1 MEEQVVTVGLDGS
14 PESLAAA
21 RWAAAEAERRELAL
35 RLLHAWVLL
44 SPPTPDSPSAD
55 DQNYWAKRIVHDAR
69 MELSRHH
76 PDLPI
81 EEELVAQEAETALL
95 DAAARSRMLVLGSR
109 GMEPMASFFFGDI
122 SLYVVGR
129 AERPVVLVRAGEP
142 YEGRTSEVRERDV
155 VVGLSLHGP
164 QDNLLE
170 FAYVTAFTRGVPLRA
185 VHGRSLPVHAYVPW
199 GVDPGIARDVAEE
212 AQREL
217 DEVLRPWRKKF
228 PRVEVVDE
236 VRLESPAQAVVRAAG
251 GSGLL
256 MIGRRKHRSAL
267 APRLGPV
274 VQSAVRAPVA
284 PDWNVHGTPDSAAW

>member
-1 MEEQVVTVGLDGS
+1 MDEQVVTVGLDGS

-21 RWAAAEAERRELAL
+21 RWAADEAKRRELAL
-35 RLLHAWVLL
+35 RLLHAWVML
-44 SPPTPDSPSAD
+44 SPPTPDSPAAD

-69 MELSRHH
+69 MELGRRH

-81 EEELVAQEAETALL
+81 TEELVAEEAETALL

-109 GMEPMASFFFGDI
+109 GLEPVASFFLGDI

-129 AERPVVLVRAGEP
+129 AERPVVLVRAGEAD
-142 YEGRTSEVRERDV
+142 EARTPETRERDV

-185 VHGRSLPVHAYVPW
+185 VHGTGLPVQAFVPW
-199 GVDPGIARDVAEE
+199 GVDPGIARDVAGK

-217 DEVLRPWRKKF
+217 DEVLRPWREKF
-228 PRVEVVDE
+228 PRVQVVDE
-236 VRLESPAQAVVRAAG
+236 VRLESPAQAVVRAAA

-256 MIGRRKHRSAL
+256 MIGRRRHRAAL

-274 VQSAVRAPVA
+274 VQAAVHHATCPVA
-284 PDWNVHGTPDSAAW
+284 VVPHE

>member
-21 RWAAAEAERRELAL
+21 RWAADEAERRELAL
-35 RLLHAWVLL
+35 RLLHAWILL
-44 SPPTPDSPSAD
+44 SPPTPDSPAAD
-55 DQNYWAKRIVHDAR
+55 DQNYWAKRIVHDAH
-69 MELSRHH
+69 MELGRRH

-81 EEELVAQEAETALL
+81 AEEMVAEEAETALL

-109 GMEPMASFFFGDI
+109 GMEPLASFFLGDI

-129 AERPVVLVRAGEP
+129 AERPVVLVRAGEAAEERP
-142 YEGRTSEVRERDV
+142 SEVREREV

-185 VHGRSLPVHAYVPW
+185 IHGRGLPVQAFVPW
-199 GVDPGIARDVAEE
+199 GVDPGIARDVAEK

-217 DEVLRPWRKKF
+217 DEVLRPWRERF
-228 PRVEVVDE
+228 PRVRVIDE
-236 VRLESPAQAVVRAAG
+236 VRLESPAQAVVRAAS

-256 MIGRRKHRSAL
+256 IIGRRRHRAAL

-274 VQSAVRAPVA
+274 VQAAVHHATCPVA
-284 PDWNVHGTPDSAAW
+284 VVPHE

>member
-1 MEEQVVTVGLDGS
+1 MDEQVVTVGLDGS

-21 RWAAAEAERRELAL
+21 RWAADEAKRRELAL
-35 RLLHAWVLL
+35 RLLHAWVML
-44 SPPTPDSPSAD
+44 SPPTPDSPAAD

-69 MELSRHH
+69 TELGRRH

-81 EEELVAQEAETALL
+81 TEELVAEEAETALL

-109 GMEPMASFFFGDI
+109 GMEPVASFFLGDI

-129 AERPVVLVRAGEP
+129 AERPVVLVRAGEAD
-142 YEGRTSEVRERDV
+142 EARTPEARERDV

-185 VHGRSLPVHAYVPW
+185 VHGTGLPVQAFVPW
-199 GVDPGIARDVAEE
+199 GVDPGIAKELAEK

-217 DEVLRPWRKKF
+217 DEVLRPWREKF
-228 PRVEVVDE
+228 PRVRVIDE
-236 VRLESPAQAVVRAAG
+236 VRLESPAQAVVRAAA

-256 MIGRRKHRSAL
+256 MIGRRRHRAAL

-274 VQSAVRAPVA
+274 VQAAVHHATCPVA
-284 PDWNVHGTPDSAAW
+284 VIPHE